1 MSAFRPRDV
10 SMFRPYPDE
19 VPWELLTE
27 PAPAGAGVDDAVVTE
42 LLDAN
47 FVRVAKHDERVVGVY
62 ALRPLAPTRFELVA
76 LAVDAGYRRQGLGR
90 WLAGHAIGLAE
101 TKGGR
106 EVVARPA
113 DAAARRF
120 LTGLDFQPD
129 VDALVLTLT
138 PE

>member
-27 PAPAGAGVDDAVVTE
+27 PPPAGAGLDDAAVAAC
-42 LLDAN
+42 LDAN
-47 FVRVAKHDERVVGVY
+47 FVRVAKHADRVVGAY
-62 ALRPLAPTRFELVA
+62 ALRPVTATRFELVA
-76 LAVDAGYRRQGLGR
+76 LVVEPGHRRQGLGR

-120 LTGLDFQPD
+120 LAGLDFQPD
-129 VDALVLTLT
+129 GDALLLTLT

>member
-10 SMFRPYPDE
+10 ALFRPYPDE
-19 VPWELLTE
+19 VPWEMLTE
-27 PAPAGAGVDDAVVTE
+27 PPPAGGGVDDAVVAE
-42 LLDAN
+42 LLAAN
-47 FVRVAKHDERVVGVY
+47 FVRVAKYGDRVVGAY
-62 ALRPLAPTRFELVA
+62 ALRPLTPTRFDLVA
-76 LAVDAGYRRQGLGR
+76 LVADVGYRRQGLGR

-106 EVVARPA
+106 EVVARPT

-120 LTGLDFQPD
+120 LAGLDFRPD
-129 VDALVLTLT
+129 GDAVLLTLT

>member
-10 SMFRPYPDE
+10 AMFRPYPDE
-19 VPWELLTE
+19 VPWDLLTE
-27 PAPAGAGVDDAVVTE
+27 PPPAGAGVDDGVVAE
-42 LLDAN
+42 LLSAN
-47 FVRVAKHDERVVGVY
+47 FVRVAKHDDRVVGAY
-62 ALRPLAPTRFELVA
+62 ALRPLTPTRYELVA
-76 LAVDAGYRRQGLGR
+76 LVVDAGYRRQGLGR

-120 LTGLDFQPD
+120 LADLDFHPD
-129 VDALVLTLT
+129 GDALLLTLT